1 MQALDAA
8 GSSLQPITDSL
19 QVHERRSES
28 GSSDGRAGTGNSK
41 GNGKGRFPEAGD
53 TNLTLGP
60 VRVTSVGRSDIG
72 GHIQNSELTTRLP
85 SERAMGSKRACDR
98 MMLWKVCMQRGFIVS
113 VLLPR

>member
-41 GNGKGRFPEAGD
+41 GNGMGNGEFRDRNDQSAREQVCFPNIEEHSSPASS
-53 TNLTLGP
+53 L
-60 VRVTSVGRSDIG
+60 
-72 GHIQNSELTTRLP
+72 H
-85 SERAMGSKRACDR
+85 
-98 MMLWKVCMQRGFIVS
+98 
-113 VLLPR
+113 